1 MPHRGGAVL
10 PTIAIAYTNRIPAD
24 TFAEFRRLVD
34 AEGLGLQVEEREE
47 DGPYAGLEWLI
58 PTAVIVF
65 IGNAY
70 FGSFLKEMGKDHYA
84 LLKAGLK
91 SLHSHLLGPK
101 APEVVVLSTKGKA
114 SSDQPYSLLYSL
126 LAEGEGGIRFKLLL
140 QRSAT
145 QEEYEATVNAFLA
158 FLEAYHAGTLEP
170 SVVSELQ
177 KTRVMGKTL
186 LLAFNP
192 SLNRV
197 QPVDPLS
204 SKAANGA

>member
-1 MPHRGGAVL
+1 MLPSIAV
-10 PTIAIAYTNRIPAD
+10 AYTNRIPAD

-34 AEGLGLQVEEREE
+34 ANGLGLQVEEREE
-47 DGPYAGLEWLI
+47 DGPYASLEWLI

-65 IGNAY
+65 IGKAY
-70 FGSFLKEMGKDHYA
+70 FESFLKEMGKDHYS

-91 SLHSHLLGPK
+91 SLHSRLLGPQ
-101 APEVVVLSTKGKA
+101 APKVVVISTKGKA
-114 SSDQPYSLLYSL
+114 SPEQPYSLLYSL

-145 QEEYEATVNAFLA
+145 QEEYEETVNAFLA
-158 FLEAYHAGTLEP
+158 FLDAYHAGALEP

-177 KTRVMGKTL
+177 NTRVHGKTL

-204 SKAANGA
+204 NKGANGA